1 MPFQLL
7 PDTGPEPPRP
17 SDFGLLIIRI
27 ITVAIF
33 FYYQHVAQMALGID
47 FVWDAGEWD
56 LVTQLTD
63 RGLPSPAVLA
73 LVSVVVLT
81 ISLLGLVLGIFTRI
95 NALILALF
103 VGFILLAPIILSAT
117 INPQALTLYLGLFI
131 GLALG
136 GGGRLSL
143 DYALANRRERRRK
156 PL

>member
-1 MPFQLL
+1 MPFQPL
-7 PDTGPEPPRP
+7 PDTGPEKPHPG
-17 SDFGLLIIRI
+17 DFGLLLIRI
-27 ITVAIF
+27 IAVAIF
-33 FYYQHVAQMALGID
+33 FYYQLGAQMALGID
-47 FVWDAGEWD
+47 FIWDAGEWD

-63 RGLPSPAVLA
+63 KGLPAPTVLA
-73 LVSVVVLT
+73 LVSVAVLT
-81 ISLLGLVLGIFTRI
+81 ISLLGVLIGIFTRI
-95 NALILALF
+95 NALILTLL

-117 INPQALTLYLGLFI
+117 LNPQALALYVGLFI

>member
-7 PDTGPEPPRP
+7 PDTGPEPPLP

-73 LVSVVVLT
+73 LVSVAVLT

-117 INPQALTLYLGLFI
+117 LNPQALTLYLGLFI

>member
-1 MPFQLL
+1 MPFQPL
-7 PDTGPEPPRP
+7 PDTGPEKPHPG
-17 SDFGLLIIRI
+17 DFGLLVIRI

-33 FYYQHVAQMALGID
+33 FYYQLGAQMALGID
-47 FVWDAGEWD
+47 FIWDAGEWD

-63 RGLPSPAVLA
+63 KGLPAPTVLA
-73 LVSVVVLT
+73 LVSVAVLT
-81 ISLLGLVLGIFTRI
+81 ISLLGVLIGIFTRI
-95 NALILALF
+95 NALILTLL

-117 INPQALTLYLGLFI
+117 LNPQALALYVGLFI

>member
-73 LVSVVVLT
+73 LVSVVWPSPLCTSRMPVCSRPNT
-81 ISLLGLVLGIFTRI
+81 TKK
-95 NALILALF
+95 
-103 VGFILLAPIILSAT
+103 AT
-117 INPQALTLYLGLFI
+117 
-131 GLALG
+131 
-136 GGGRLSL
+136 
-143 DYALANRRERRRK
+143 
-156 PL
+156 

>member
-1 MPFQLL
+1 
-7 PDTGPEPPRP
+7 
-17 SDFGLLIIRI
+17 LIIRI

-73 LVSVVVLT
+73 LVSVAVLT

-117 INPQALTLYLGLFI
+117 LNPQALTLYLGLFI